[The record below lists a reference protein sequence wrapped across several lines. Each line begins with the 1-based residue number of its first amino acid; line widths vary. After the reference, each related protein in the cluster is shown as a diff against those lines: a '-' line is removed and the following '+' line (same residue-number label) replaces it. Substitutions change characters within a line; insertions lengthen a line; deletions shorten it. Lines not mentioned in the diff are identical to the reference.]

1 MNQIVFSD
9 VDGTL
14 LNDHH
19 EITFLTRKAILEL
32 ESKKI
37 PFVIVSARSP
47 SGIFS
52 ILKKYNIKGTIIAY
66 SGALIID
73 SKLDI
78 IYTQSMNVNYAVNI
92 IKYLEKEHFD
102 LSWCVY
108 SFDQWL
114 VKNCND
120 SRIQNEENIVKVKSQ
135 QTTIDQLSQLTAIHK
150 ILCICNPEK
159 TLSIKEKIQSH
170 FNNCTITQ
178 SSNNLIEIMDQ
189 NVNKGTAIKKLCELW
204 QIPLDNTIAFGD
216 QYNDLEMLRIVKY
229 GYAMENAPK
238 NIQNQVKRV
247 TLDNNH
253 DGIYH
258 ALLKLKIVEK

>member
-47 SGIFS
+47 SGILS

-92 IKYLEKEHFD
+92 IKYL
-102 LSWCVY
+102 
-108 SFDQWL
+108 
-114 VKNCND
+114 
-120 SRIQNEENIVKVKSQ
+120 
-135 QTTIDQLSQLTAIHK
+135 
-150 ILCICNPEK
+150 
-159 TLSIKEKIQSH
+159 
-170 FNNCTITQ
+170 
-178 SSNNLIEIMDQ
+178 
-189 NVNKGTAIKKLCELW
+189 
-204 QIPLDNTIAFGD
+204 
-216 QYNDLEMLRIVKY
+216 
-229 GYAMENAPK
+229 
-238 NIQNQVKRV
+238 
-247 TLDNNH
+247 
-253 DGIYH
+253 
-258 ALLKLKIVEK
+258 